1 MTLISWQVIH
11 IDVWLV
17 NLQES
22 GIFGISQYDIMH
34 TSDSIM
40 EEPISKPI
48 LMVNPSDS
56 RLPIAGLGL
65 RIYISPGLNCSSDCV
80 LVQGVLVLSLDL
92 TLSVCSLSHVC
103 NSAYPAIYLVIRVS
117 LSASL
122 SALRICWFLQL
133 YSTHDIY
140 TWQLYFPFVDK
151 NVGNSS
157 LEAKFMPGL
166 LFLFWNHPCLF
177 YIE

>member
-140 TWQLYFPFVDK
+140 RTIYVAF
-151 NVGNSS
+151 SS
-157 LEAKFMPGL
+157 GKELIMF
-166 LFLFWNHPCLF
+166 F
-177 YIE
+177 